1 MGQATDFVVVVVV
14 VVVVDDDD
22 IITYFK
28 IPPVLFLVCWSCLM
42 FNVVVVV
49 VIIVFVFCSRSSKK
63 LNFLW
68 CVMARPC
75 VKDEERNSKFKILVA
90 PKLCQFN
97 LFVAS

>member
-28 IPPVLFLVCWSCLM
+28 IPPVLFLVCWSCLV

-49 VIIVFVFCSRSSKK
+49 VVFVLCYAARSSKK

-75 VKDEERNSKFKILVA
+75 VKKRRNSKFKILVT
-90 PKLCQFN
+90 PKLWSIYN
-97 LFVAS
+97 LFVS